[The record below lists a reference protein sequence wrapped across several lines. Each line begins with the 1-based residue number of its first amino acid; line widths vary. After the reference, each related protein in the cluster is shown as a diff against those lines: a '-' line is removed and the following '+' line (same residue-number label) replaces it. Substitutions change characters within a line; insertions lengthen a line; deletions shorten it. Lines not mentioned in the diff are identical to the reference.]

1 MGSGVLSQTTQEEIA
16 VAAFAFF
23 AFSTMYF
30 WESQYGPYLD
40 ATP

>member
-23 AFSTMYF
+23 HPAPCIF
-30 WESQYGPYLD
+30 YGI
-40 ATP
+40 TV